1 MDHKLEI
8 FVTTAEQKSFTR
20 AAELLHMTPSAISLS
35 IKSLESKLEVRLFD
49 RTNKYVL
56 LTAAGSIVYT
66 HAKEILMLYNDM
78 AQSLINLEP
87 AKNMPISI
95 GAAYTFGE
103 YFLPAILY
111 AFNKKHPNIL
121 PNITIQNSKVIAEQI
136 HKQELDIGFIVEA
149 DVAEYDV
156 DVNLFSEEMMLIV
169 ARPDHP
175 INKNSSIDKKMLEAE
190 TWIIRE
196 EGSGTRDVTNK
207 FFSQLGIAPKRIMS
221 FGSSQTIKESVAL
234 GLGVSYLSESV
245 IKSDVLAGT
254 LKGVS
259 LSDYPNETSFHYI
272 THQSKLHTQAVQI
285 FKDFLDSYVLG
296 EKNSAHTKKTIKE
309 GHTETHEAGVLL

>member
-66 HAKEILMLYNDM
+66 HAKEILMQYNDM
-78 AQSLINLEP
+78 SQSLINLEP

>member
-35 IKSLESKLEVRLFD
+35 IKALESKLETRLFD
-49 RTNKYVL
+49 RTNKYVQ
-56 LTAAGSIVYT
+56 LTPAGSVVYT
-66 HAKEILMLYNDM
+66 HAKEILMQYNDM

-87 AKNMPISI
+87 SKNMPISI

-103 YFLPAILY
+103 YFLPGILY
-111 AFNKKHPNIL
+111 AFSKKHPNIL
-121 PNITIQNSKVIAEQI
+121 PNITIQNSKAIAEQI

-156 DVNLFSEEMMLIV
+156 DVDLFSEEMMLIV

-175 INKNSSIDKKMLEAE
+175 INKNSSIDKKMLETE

-207 FFSQLGIAPKRIMS
+207 FFSQLGISPKRIMS

-245 IKSDVLAGT
+245 IKSDVQAGT

-285 FKDFLDSYVLG
+285 FKEFLDSYVLG
-296 EKNSAHTKKTIKE
+296 EKVSVHSKKKMKHNE
-309 GHTETHEAGVLL
+309 QGQY

>member
-1 MDHKLEI
+1 MEHKLEI

-35 IKSLESKLEVRLFD
+35 IKALESKLECRLFD
-49 RTNKYVL
+49 RTNKYVE
-56 LTAAGSIVYT
+56 LTPEGSVVYT
-66 HAKEILMLYNDM
+66 HAKEILMQYHDM
-78 AQSLINLEP
+78 TQSLINLDP
-87 AKNMPISI
+87 SKNIPISI

-175 INKNSSIDKKMLEAE
+175 INKNSSIDMKMLEAE

-245 IKSDVLAGT
+245 IKSDVQVGT

-285 FKDFLDSYVLG
+285 FKEFLDSYVLG
-296 EKNSAHTKKTIKE
+296 EKISVHTKKKIK
-309 GHTETHEAGVLL
+309 

>member
-35 IKSLESKLEVRLFD
+35 IKALERKLDTKLFD
-49 RTNKYVL
+49 RTNKYVQ
-56 LTAAGSIVYT
+56 LTTSGSIVYT
-66 HAKEILMLYNDM
+66 HAKEILLQYNDM

-87 AKNMPISI
+87 ERNMPISI

-121 PNITIQNSKVIAEQI
+121 PNITIQNSKSIAEQI

-156 DVNLFSEEMMLIV
+156 DVNLFSEEMMLVV

-175 INKNSSIDKKMLEAE
+175 LNKNMTIDKNMLEAE

-196 EGSGTRDVTNK
+196 EGSGTRDITNK
-207 FFSQLGIAPKRIMS
+207 FFTQLGIAPKRIMS

-234 GLGVSYLSESV
+234 GLGISYLSESV
-245 IKSDVLAGT
+245 IKSDVQAGT
-254 LKGVS
+254 LKGVI

-272 THQSKLHTQAVQI
+272 THQSKFHSQAVQI
-285 FKDFLDSYVLG
+285 FKEFLDSYVLG
-296 EKNSAHTKKTIKE
+296 EKVSVHSKRVVRNAE
-309 GHTETHEAGVLL
+309 

>member
-1 MDHKLEI
+1 MDHRLEI
-8 FVTTAEQKSFTR
+8 FVTTAEQNSFTR
-20 AAELLHMTPSAISLS
+20 AAALLHMTPSAISLS
-35 IKSLESKLEVRLFD
+35 IKALERKLDTRLFN
-49 RTNKYVL
+49 RTNKYVQ
-56 LTAAGSIVYT
+56 LTPAGSVVYT
-66 HAKEILMLYNDM
+66 HAKEILIKYNDM
-78 AQSLINLEP
+78 SQSLIDLEP
-87 AKNMPISI
+87 ARNTPISI

-103 YFLPAILY
+103 YFLPGILY
-111 AFNKKHPNIL
+111 AFYKKHPNIL
-121 PNITIQNSKVIAEQI
+121 PNITIQNSKVIAELI

-156 DVNLFSEEMMLIV
+156 DVDLFSEEMMLIV

-175 INKNSSIDKKMLEAE
+175 LNKNSSVDKNMLESE

-207 FFSQLGIAPKRIMS
+207 FFAQLGISPKRIMS

-234 GLGVSYLSESV
+234 GLGISYLSESI
-245 IKSDVLAGT
+245 IKSDVQAGT

-272 THQSKLHTQAVQI
+272 THQSKIHSQAVQT

-296 EKNSAHTKKTIKE
+296 EKVAVHTKKRIKDGE
-309 GHTETHEAGVLL
+309 

>member
-35 IKSLESKLEVRLFD
+35 IKTLESKMGTRLFD
-49 RTNKYVL
+49 RTNKYVQ
-56 LTAAGSIVYT
+56 LTSAGSIVYT
-66 HAKEILMLYNDM
+66 HAKEILMQYNNM
-78 AQSLINLEP
+78 AQSLIDLEP
-87 AKNMPISI
+87 SKNMSISI

-103 YFLPAILY
+103 YFLPGILY

-121 PNITIQNSKVIAEQI
+121 TNITIQNSKAIAEQI

-149 DVAEYDV
+149 DVAEFDV
-156 DVNLFSEEMMLIV
+156 DVDLFSEEMMLIV

-175 INKNSSIDKKMLEAE
+175 INKNSSIDKKMLESE

-207 FFSQLGIAPKRIMS
+207 FFSQLGISPKRIMS

-234 GLGVSYLSESV
+234 GLGVSYLSESI

-259 LSDYPNETSFHYI
+259 LSDYPNESSFHYI
-272 THQSKLHTQAVQI
+272 THKSKIHPQPVQI
-285 FKDFLDSYVLG
+285 FKEFLDSYVLG
-296 EKNSAHTKKTIKE
+296 EKVSVHSKKKVKRGE
-309 GHTETHEAGVLL
+309 

>member
-66 HAKEILMLYNDM
+66 HAKEILMQYNDM
-78 AQSLINLEP
+78 SQSLINLEP

-309 GHTETHEAGVLL
+309 GHTETHQAGVLL

>member
-20 AAELLHMTPSAISLS
+20 AAELMHMTPSAISLS
-35 IKSLESKLEVRLFD
+35 IKALESKLDTKLFD
-49 RTNKYVL
+49 RTNKYVQ
-56 LTAAGSIVYT
+56 LTVAGTIVYS
-66 HAKEILMLYNDM
+66 HAKEILLQYNDLT
-78 AQSLINLEP
+78 QSLIDLEP
-87 AKNMPISI
+87 ERNMPITI

-103 YFLPAILY
+103 YFLPGILY
-111 AFNKKHPNIL
+111 AFSKKHPNIL
-121 PNITIQNSKVIAEQI
+121 PNITIQNSKAIAEQI

-149 DVAEYDV
+149 DVAEFDV
-156 DVNLFSEEMMLIV
+156 NVNLFSEETMLIV

-175 INKNSSIDKKMLEAE
+175 INKNSSIDKKMLESE

-207 FFSQLGIAPKRIMS
+207 FFSQLGISPKRIMS

-234 GLGVSYLSESV
+234 GLGISYLSESV
-245 IKSDVLAGT
+245 IRSDVLAGT

-259 LSDYPNETSFHYI
+259 LSEFPNKSSFHYI
-272 THQSKLHTQAVQI
+272 THQSKFHSQAVQI
-285 FKDFLDSYVLG
+285 FKEFLDSFVLG
-296 EKNSAHTKKTIKE
+296 EKVSVHSKRVARTGE
-309 GHTETHEAGVLL
+309 